1 MKVSHMNSKLAVVT
15 GAAQGIGRQTA
26 QELADAGY
34 QLVLHDLREP
44 VETLDELRTHAHE
57 CLAVTGDVTSQT
69 DVTAQITPP
78 GATITYVVSVDGA
91 TIANLTIT
99 VNLNTLEARGTYAAA
114 PTP

>member
-1 MKVSHMNSKLAVVT
+1 MSGTTTPAVIT
-15 GAAQGIGRQTA
+15 RSPQAAA
-26 QELADAGY
+26 
-34 QLVLHDLREP
+34 
-44 VETLDELRTHAHE
+44 
-57 CLAVTGDVTSQT
+57 TSQT